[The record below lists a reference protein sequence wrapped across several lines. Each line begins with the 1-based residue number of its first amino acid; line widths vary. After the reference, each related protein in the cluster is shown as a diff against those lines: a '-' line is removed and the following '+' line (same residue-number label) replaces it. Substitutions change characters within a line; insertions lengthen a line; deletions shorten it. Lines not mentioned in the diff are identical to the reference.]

1 MSDAVKYLQPPNNL
15 RKKQID
21 AGVALS
27 VNLAVLDAADRGIGE
42 AKGAFML
49 AVGDD
54 LHKLSAYCD
63 MAMSDKAARTN
74 HVEALY
80 LKTSELKGQGA
91 SFGYPLLTT
100 IGGQLCRFI
109 ETAGNDLSDAQMG
122 VVRVHVETLKHVIQQ
137 KNGRRGWRYG
147 SETADRSGACR
158 QESRRLI
165 STLARR

>member
-1 MSDAVKYLQPPNNL
+1 MSGTVKYIQPPTNL

-54 LHKLSAYCD
+54 LSKLAAYCD
-63 MAMSDKAARTN
+63 MAMADRAGRAA

-100 IGGQLCRFI
+100 IGSQLCRFI
-109 ETAGNDLSDAQMG
+109 ETAGNDLSDVQMG
-122 VVRVHVETLKHVIQQ
+122 VVKLHVETLRLVIQQ
-137 KNGRRGWRYG
+137 KMEGDGG
-147 SETADRSGACR
+147 AAGAKLLTGLSLAIKKVSG
-158 QESRRLI
+158 
-165 STLARR
+165 

>member
-1 MSDAVKYLQPPNNL
+1 MSAAVKYIQPPNNL

-27 VNLAVLDAADRGIGE
+27 VNLAVLVAADRGIAE

-49 AVGDD
+49 SVGDD
-54 LHKLSAYCD
+54 LAKLSAH
-63 MAMSDKAARTN
+63 SDKALADKPGRAR

-80 LKTSELKGQGA
+80 IKASELKGLGG

-109 ETAGNDLSDAQMG
+109 EVAGNDLSDAQMG
-122 VVRVHVETLKHVIQQ
+122 VVKLHVETMRLVIQQ
-137 KNGRRGWRYG
+137 KMEGEGG
-147 SETADRSGACR
+147 PAGQKLLTGLS
-158 QESRRLI
+158 
-165 STLARR
+165 LAIKKVAG